1 MPTVCRSGIILR
13 LWLPNYATQIGSIGQ
28 IAARLSSRKSR
39 RDDNKGQS
47 IEAQSCSAL
56 RFKHH
61 VCTIAQKR
69 ENYLDGKDYWELH
82 AVFEKSLKLFIACD
96 AAKSPAMRP
105 VMQKQEAIDLIDS
118 IADAKP
124 VNLEDDA
131 AATAKTSSLQQRQIK
146 EVYESYLKT
155 LSPKDLVP
163 IIKTCHERTI
173 ARKECGHQAT
183 AVDKKYLDLAEG
195 LLCDELSISLE
206 IPRDQVK
213 DFLVMRIRQVEAAS
227 NAE

>member
-1 MPTVCRSGIILR
+1 MANVGDIVV
-13 LWLPNYATQIGSIGQ
+13 
-28 IAARLSSRKSR
+28 
-39 RDDNKGQS
+39 
-47 IEAQSCSAL
+47 
-56 RFKHH
+56 FKHH

-69 ENYLDGKDYWELH
+69 ENYFDGKDYWELH

-163 IIKTCHERTI
+163 ISKTCHERTI